1 LIGQMIDSTGT
12 SSSTH
17 QALPRD
23 RMTHKQNLGVSYL
36 MIQLVLHFS
45 RC

>member
-1 LIGQMIDSTGT
+1 MIDSTGI

-17 QALPRD
+17 QALPCD
-23 RMTHKQNLGVSYL
+23 TMTHKQNLGVSYL
-36 MIQLVLHFS
+36 MIQLVLHFT